1 MREIRYF
8 GLNQWDEILSELSKL
23 KERGRTNSVYNITC
37 RFDYGNLQYVV
48 AWDENLIDLENK

>member
-48 AWDENLIDLENK
+48 AWDEEPVDLENK